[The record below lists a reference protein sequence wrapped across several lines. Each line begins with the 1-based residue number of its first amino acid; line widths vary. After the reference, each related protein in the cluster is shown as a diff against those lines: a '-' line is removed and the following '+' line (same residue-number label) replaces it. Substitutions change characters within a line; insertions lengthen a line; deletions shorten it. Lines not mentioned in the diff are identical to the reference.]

1 MDAEPPNGGI
11 MGSLSVDR
19 PATRQNDVVGHET
32 ETGSFENAPGLD
44 GVSCVTV
51 S

>member
-1 MDAEPPNGGI
+1 
-11 MGSLSVDR
+11 MGSLSFDR
-19 PATRQNDVVGHET
+19 PPTRQNDVVGHET
-32 ETGSFENAPGLD
+32 ETGEFENAPGLD